1 VSSYRYPDDSAGGA
15 AFPVELGGPEQVFR
29 IVLTRTVANF
39 GVAVLSHRKG
49 VQVSPRLVADGD
61 ENRLL
66 GNTGLPIAL
75 NPYSNFGRAEPVV
88 GAVLPTPGVYDVVFD
103 TPTGAKPGPYTFRF
117 WMNDTT
123 PPTVR
128 LLTHTVGSSQAL
140 RLAVKDAGAGVD
152 PLSIQV
158 TIDRALADDH
168 FKSGILTVAPA
179 HLRKGRHRLTVSV
192 ADYQE
197 TKNMEDVLNGA
208 TPNTRT
214 LSTTFVVR

>member
-1 VSSYRYPDDSAGGA
+1 
-15 AFPVELGGPEQVFR
+15 
-29 IVLTRTVANF
+29 VLTRTVANF
-39 GVAVLSHRKG
+39 GVAVLAHGKG

-75 NPYSNFGRAEPVV
+75 NPYSNFGRATPVV
-88 GAVLPTPGVYDVVFD
+88 GAVLPIAGVYDVVFD
-103 TPTGAKPGPYTFRF
+103 TPTGAKPGPFTFRF

-128 LLTHTVGSSQAL
+128 LLARMVTAGRPL
-140 RLAVKDAGAGVD
+140 RVAVKDRGAGVD
-152 PLSIQV
+152 PRSIEV
-158 TIDRALADDH
+158 TIDRTLADYQ
-168 FKSGILTVAPA
+168 FKHGVLTVDAT
-179 HLRKGRHRLTVSV
+179 HLRRGTHHVAISV

-208 TPNTRT
+208 TPNTRSF
-214 LSTTFVVR
+214 STTFVVR